1 MLIHCPPMTR
11 SLAVLKH
18 VNMFKVFNGLI
29 SNNCSL
35 LVNFSSPLFV
45 LCNTRSLNT
54 CFRPPSAPFQMHA
67 RQAGSDN
74 FALFHN
80 LISDRSHKDLI
91 TTFKLV
97 QRAPYWSLNQLLSW
111 DINQALS
118 FYHIKSIDDHFL
130 KTPIQRLDWCRH
142 KSAVKL
148 NAAAVPSGKVSAA
161 VRKW

>member
-1 MLIHCPPMTR
+1 MYIFAFKSWVEPISQWNPTHSNADMLIHCPPMTR

-18 VNMFKVFNGLI
+18 VNMFKVFNGFI

-45 LCNTRSLNT
+45 LCNTRCLNT

-97 QRAPYWSLNQLLSW
+97 QRAPY
-111 DINQALS
+111 
-118 FYHIKSIDDHFL
+118 
-130 KTPIQRLDWCRH
+130 
-142 KSAVKL
+142 
-148 NAAAVPSGKVSAA
+148 
-161 VRKW
+161 